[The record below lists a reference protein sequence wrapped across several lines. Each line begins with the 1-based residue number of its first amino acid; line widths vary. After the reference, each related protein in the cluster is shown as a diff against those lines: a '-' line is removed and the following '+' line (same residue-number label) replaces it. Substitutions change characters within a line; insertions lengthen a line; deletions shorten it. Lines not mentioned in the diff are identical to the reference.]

1 MRKSSAKPP
10 LPNGG
15 KWITTAPASKE
26 EGSSGSP
33 LKATALGSIF
43 ADALKSSFEG
53 IMDSM
58 NTGLLTL
65 QICLPHILT
74 ATETNP
80 RVMIVIQSCLKTTV
94 NHPLE
99 KAREKKKKAEYDGK
113 ERESPYIYMLTK
125 TLQLTEQLGLAIKY
139 LVSDSTLF
147 CRYCFSLYTRSGFE
161 FTSDAC
167 R

>member
-1 MRKSSAKPP
+1 
-10 LPNGG
+10 
-15 KWITTAPASKE
+15 
-26 EGSSGSP
+26 
-33 LKATALGSIF
+33 
-43 ADALKSSFEG
+43 
-53 IMDSM
+53 M

-65 QICLPHILT
+65 QICLLHILT
-74 ATETNP
+74 ATETNL
-80 RVMIVIQSCLKTTV
+80 RAMIVIQSCLKTTV

-125 TLQLTEQLGLAIKY
+125 TLQLTGQVGLAIKY
-139 LVSDSTLF
+139 LGNYSPIKYLGSDSTLF

-167 R
+167 TCRLIMRAPGGGFLSPDSNSSPRKENINQLDGTLFYYSMLLEQG

>member
-26 EGSSGSP
+26 EGSSGVP

-65 QICLPHILT
+65 QICLLHILT

-99 KAREKKKKAEYDGK
+99 KAREKEAEYDGK
-113 ERESPYIYMLTK
+113 ERESPYIY
-125 TLQLTEQLGLAIKY
+125 I
-139 LVSDSTLF
+139 
-147 CRYCFSLYTRSGFE
+147 C
-161 FTSDAC
+161 
-167 R
+167 

>member
-15 KWITTAPASKE
+15 KWITTAPVWKE
-26 EGSSGSP
+26 EGSSGVP
-33 LKATALGSIF
+33 LKATVLGSIF
-43 ADALKSSFEG
+43 ADALKRSFEG

-65 QICLPHILT
+65 QICLLHILT

-80 RVMIVIQSCLKTTV
+80 RVMIVIQSCLRTTV

-99 KAREKKKKAEYDGK
+99 KAREKKKNSEYDGK
-113 ERESPYIYMLTK
+113 ERDPAAHRASGSCH
-125 TLQLTEQLGLAIKY
+125 Q
-139 LVSDSTLF
+139 VS
-147 CRYCFSLYTRSGFE
+147 GQ
-161 FTSDAC
+161 
-167 R
+167 